1 MKMSILARTTTKLVA
16 PFFTTYAAYL
26 MLYTTQSPGGGFQ
39 AGVILAVALI
49 LLITSHGYKS
59 VRKYFRKRI
68 ASSLEGLGGLIT
80 IIVFFLV
87 VILSLRPSEAYVV
100 LANVF
105 IGLKVGAAFTLIF
118 YALIS
123 VLERD

>member
-1 MKMSILARTTTKLVA
+1 MKMSIVARTTTKLVA
-16 PFFTTYAAYL
+16 PFLTTYAAYL
-26 MLYTTQSPGGGFQ
+26 MIYTTQSPGGGFQ

-59 VRKYFRKRI
+59 VRKYFRKRV
-68 ASSLEGLGGLIT
+68 ASSLESVGGLATIT
-80 IIVFFLV
+80 IFFLTV
-87 VILSLRPSEAYVV
+87 LLFLRPSEVYVV
-100 LANVF
+100 PANVF
-105 IGLKVGAAFTLIF
+105 IGLKVGAAFTLMF